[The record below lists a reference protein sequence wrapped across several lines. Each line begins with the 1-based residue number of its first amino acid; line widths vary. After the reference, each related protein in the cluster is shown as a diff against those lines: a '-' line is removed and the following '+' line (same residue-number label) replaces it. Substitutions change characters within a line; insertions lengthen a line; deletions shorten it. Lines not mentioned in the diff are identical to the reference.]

1 LWRSADK
8 AQEAAQALRITAQ
21 DLHQLRVIDAIVPE
35 PVGGAHRAP
44 QEAIDA
50 VADQIAAGLKE
61 MDGVSGDEL
70 LRQRRAKFLAMGR
83 GL

>member
-1 LWRSADK
+1 
-8 AQEAAQALRITAQ
+8 
-21 DLHQLRVIDAIVPE
+21 
-35 PVGGAHRAP
+35 VGGAHRAP

-61 MDGVSGDEL
+61 MEGISGDEL

-83 GL
+83 NL